1 MQKLSPLQRI
11 SACLIAINFFAINL
25 FVILTSLIQKNKEED
40 FSVSF
45 KGFSRKSQLCKILD
59 EGTVRVAIQDNNAY
73 WVIDNILYKADISKD
88 GKILNEN
95 AVRVDVF
102 DLSEKG
108 VLDHIRLIT
117 LLQHFVTLQKTI

>member
-11 SACLIAINFFAINL
+11 SACLIAVNFFAINL
-25 FVILTSLIQKNKEED
+25 FVIITSLIQRNIEEE
-40 FSVSF
+40 SLISF
-45 KGFSRKSQLCKILD
+45 TGFSRKSQICKILD

-88 GKILNEN
+88 GRILNEN

-102 DLSEKG
+102 DLSEKE
-108 VLDHIRLIT
+108 VSN
-117 LLQHFVTLQKTI
+117 LLSIIDTIST